1 MKDQSG
7 KQVFSKTRE
16 YEVYDFHFSNNKEGY
31 LGLNNWDI
39 TAMDHVYDALE
50 PGQTESFTYVVP
62 LTEGTKAVDIEAVF
76 KYIYDKG
83 TTAEVQKAVKKVE
96 FTK

>member
-1 MKDQSG
+1 MKDQDG

-16 YEVYDFHFSNNKEGY
+16 YEVNDFHFPHNKEGW

-50 PGQTESFTYVVP
+50 PGQPETLTFVVP
-62 LTEGTKAVDIEAVF
+62 LTETTKSVTIEAAF
-76 KYIYDKG
+76 KYIYDKDSS
-83 TTAEVQKAVKKVE
+83 AEIQRVSKNLEFKK
-96 FTK
+96 